1 MVEEE
6 TILPVTFAQCTKM
19 KSSNTSPYGNLEEVN
34 DKTFG
39 TKNKVSG

>member
-6 TILPVTFAQCTKM
+6 TIIPVRFEQCAKM

-39 TKNKVSG
+39 TQNKVGG